1 MQTYKI
7 QLQETLSKIIEIQA
21 SNIDEAIRIVQ
32 ESYQNEDIV
41 LDWGDFVLVE
51 FDDVSD
57 QKLLRISLAVIL
69 LIQVNG

>member
-21 SNIDEAIRIVQ
+21 SNMDEAIRIVHK
-32 ESYQNEDIV
+32 SYQNEDIV

-57 QKLLRISLAVIL
+57 
-69 LIQVNG
+69 

>member
-7 QLQETLSKIIEIQA
+7 QLQETLSKIIEVQA

-51 FDDVSD
+51 FEDVSD
-57 QKLLRISLAVIL
+57 
-69 LIQVNG
+69 

>member
-1 MQTYKI
+1 MCKPIKYNFKRLYQ
-7 QLQETLSKIIEIQA
+7 KIIEVQA

-57 QKLLRISLAVIL
+57 
-69 LIQVNG
+69 